1 MNCFYLIIITINL
14 IAAERV
20 PGRLSEL
27 LVQQNLNERILD
39 HGNIEGIKSD
49 QRRSVKSYRTWL
61 RPKGGYGRSKGASD
75 DLDISVDYERPPIV
89 S

>member
-1 MNCFYLIIITINL
+1 MLYFFYSSRY
-14 IAAERV
+14 AAERV

-27 LVQQNLNERILD
+27 LVQQNLNERLLD
-39 HGNIEGIKSD
+39 HGNIEDMKSD
-49 QRRSVKSYRTWL
+49 QRRSVKNYRTWL

-75 DLDISVDYERPPIV
+75 DPEIPEDYVRPPIV